1 MALPHMLLPQVNGP
15 PIQDISGGRHLVGG
29 ATASAATSAA
39 STSSGT
45 VTSATSS
52 SFPPEAADALDQAR
66 REHQA
71 TRGALARAA
80 MLESDTEADTEA
92 EPAGAGVKG
101 LGTPMRVGSHES
113 QRDLCDG
120 AGLCSL
126 GVWPPWQRPELRCPL
141 LRRVRSLI
149 LDYMQHMEANTGYS
163 VQALFDALAEGR
175 VTTSPFEDKDSGFR
189 SLVDAVLH
197 TLSQDGD
204 RAYARTDDVPQVIR
218 IRLLQRVLQL
228 GGDPDYRGMEHFAKG
243 VRIGVGT
250 KMPRTPAVYSRK
262 RRWRLPGQADLDFD
276 IEGERE
282 SLGDEWRDNYQSAVI
297 HQKDILAQ
305 LVDASERN
313 MALRL
318 TPDEADYYFPNL
330 TINSLGGVAKITE
343 SGEVASVR
351 VVLDGT
357 HGVVVNRA
365 IRQRDQDRC
374 PVAADVKRVQREQAR
389 TRPALGL
396 ALDVR
401 EAHRLPRV
409 HEDDWAHQGCR
420 SDASPDVFVFLVGCF
435 GISSAAYWWSRL
447 GGALIRA
454 IHLLS
459 EPSDEL
465 WMLLMADD
473 LKAESTSASPA
484 TSVIYALLIL
494 LVMGVPLSWHKSQ
507 GGRTIRWIGYEV
519 QLSTLSLGITQAR
532 AQWCIDFLNQISR
545 DARVDVGRMRSG
557 LGRLCFVVG
566 ALEWERPFLA
576 PFFLFLARQPKSGL
590 RSAPLFIRVLA
601 SYLVSRLQL
610 RRAYPSAVER
620 VRGLEPFRVDASAVG
635 DKIGVGGWWPVR
647 GESGQ
652 LETKRSPWFSFELNE
667 GIAPWAY
674 SRGQPFRAIAALEAV
689 AVLAALV
696 VFEPLLQRNADVTY
710 AIPALTDNRGN
721 QSTITRLQSSKF
733 PLNAVLMEV
742 AARSEARRVRLS
754 VSWIPR
760 EFNAE
765 ADQLAGGNFSL
776 FDPQHRLEVNWER
789 VHWLVLD
796 QLLALGAEFHAETRQ
811 SRAALAQQKPR
822 KQAPLRETD
831 PW

>member
-1 MALPHMLLPQVNGP
+1 MAQSHTVPRQVSGS
-15 PIQDISGGRHLVGG
+15 PIQDPPDSEHMVGG
-29 ATASAATSAA
+29 SAASAATSASA
-39 STSSGT
+39 SSSGM
-45 VTSATSS
+45 VTSRTSS
-52 SFPPEAADALDQAR
+52 SCPPEAADALDQAR

-71 TRGALARAA
+71 TRGAQARAA
-80 MLESDTEADTEA
+80 MLESDTEADTDA

-101 LGTPMRVGSHES
+101 VGMPMRVGSHEA
-113 QRDLCDG
+113 QRNVCDG

-126 GVWPPWQRPELRCPL
+126 GVWPPWQRPEVSCPV
-141 LRRVRSLI
+141 LRRVRALI
-149 LDYMQHMEANTGYS
+149 LDYMHHMEANVGYS
-163 VQALFDALAEGR
+163 VQGLFDALAEGK
-175 VTTSPFEDKDSGFR
+175 VTSSPFDSKDTGFR

-197 TLSQDGD
+197 TLSQDGE

-228 GGDPDYRGMEHFAKG
+228 GGDPDYKGMEHFAKG

-262 RRWRLPGQADLDFD
+262 RRWRLPGQGDLDFD
-276 IEGERE
+276 VEGERE
-282 SLGDEWRDNYQSAVI
+282 SLGDGWRDNYQSAVI

-305 LVDASERN
+305 LEDAAERN

-343 SGEVASVR
+343 TGEVASVR

-365 IRQRDQDRC
+365 IRQRDQDHC

-484 TSVIYALLIL
+484 SSVVYALLIL

-519 QLSTLSLGITQAR
+519 QLSSLSLGITEAR
-532 AQWCIDFLNQISR
+532 ARWCIDFLNQISR
-545 DARVDVGRMRSG
+545 DGRVDVSRMRSG

-576 PFFLFLARQPKSGL
+576 PFFLFLARQPKSGV
-590 RSAPLFIRVLA
+590 RTAPLYIRILA

-652 LETKRSPWFSFELNE
+652 LETKRSPWFSFELCE
-667 GIAPWAY
+667 RTAPWAY
-674 SRGQPFRAIAALEAV
+674 SRGQPFRAISALEAV

-696 VFEPLLQRNADVTY
+696 VFEPLLQRHSDVTY
-710 AIPALTDNRGN
+710 TMPALTDNRGN

-742 AARSEARRVRLS
+742 AARSEARRVRLA

-760 EFNAE
+760 ECNAE
-765 ADQLAGGNFSL
+765 ADQLAGGNCTL
-776 FDPQHRLEVNWER
+776 FNEQHRLVVDWER
-789 VHWLVLD
+789 VPWLVLD
-796 QLLALGAEFHAETRQ
+796 RLLELGMEFHAEARLPVAAASQ
-811 SRAALAQQKPR
+811 KKSRK
-822 KQAPLRETD
+822 APLRETD